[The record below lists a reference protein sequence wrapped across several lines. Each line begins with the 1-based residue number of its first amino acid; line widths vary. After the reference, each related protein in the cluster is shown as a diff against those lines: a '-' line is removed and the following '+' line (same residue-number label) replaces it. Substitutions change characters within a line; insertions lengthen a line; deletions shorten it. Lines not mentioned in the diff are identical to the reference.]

1 MDFVNLVLHFVVP
14 RPSNNHKAGFL
25 HSPVIMII
33 IFSLFVYQL
42 ILTSVPSVLPRVLGF
57 ASSIPVEE
65 VIKLTNQK
73 RVEAGLTPLN
83 TNPILQE
90 AAQAKAADML
100 AHDYWAHVSPGGVTP
115 WDFFKNNGY
124 TYRFAGENLARDF
137 SNPSSVVDA
146 WMASQ
151 SHKENLLSPKYE
163 EIGVAVVEGDLAGV
177 DTTLVVQLFAAPV
190 AKTAQAANVE
200 TRPQPK
206 PEALIASVQTSQR
219 ISGGPL
225 LSPLDTTKG
234 MSTAVLGLLLGVF
247 AVDEIIVY
255 RRKIF
260 RVSGRGVA
268 HMSFLTMILLVVLII
283 KSGQIL

>member
-115 WDFFKNNGY
+115 WDFFRNFGY

-137 SNPSSVVDA
+137 ANPSSVVDA

-151 SHKENLLSPKYE
+151 SHKENIMSPKYE
-163 EIGVAVVEGDLAGV
+163 EIGVAVVEGDLEGV
-177 DTTLVVQLFAAPV
+177 DTTLVVQFFGSRG
-190 AKTAQAANVE
+190 AKVAQAEEVVRE
-200 TRPQPK
+200 RGVK
-206 PEALIASVQTSQR
+206 PEPQIEGQYLASAP
-219 ISGGPL
+219 I
-225 LSPLDTTKG
+225 LSPLDSTKG
-234 MSTAVLGLLLGVF
+234 VSAAVLGLLLGVF
-247 AVDEIIVY
+247 LVDEIIVY
-255 RRKIF
+255 RKKIF

-268 HMSFLTMILLVVLII
+268 HMSFLGMILLVVLII

>member
-1 MDFVNLVLHFVVP
+1 MKFIEYAAHFLIP
-14 RPSNNHKAGFL
+14 RNSNNHKARLL
-25 HSPVIMII
+25 HSPILMAII
-33 IFSLFVYQL
+33 ACLFVYQL
-42 ILTSVPSVLPRVLGF
+42 TLSSVSSVFPKVLGF
-57 ASSIPVEE
+57 ASSIPMEE
-65 VIKLTNQK
+65 VVRLTNEK
-73 RVEAGLTPLN
+73 RVEAGLGPLSFN
-83 TNPILQE
+83 SALAS
-90 AAQAKAADML
+90 AARDKAVDML
-100 AHDYWAHVSPGGVTP
+100 EHNYWAHVSPNGVTP